1 MIMVYKCKICGG
13 SVTVTP
19 KSRIAVCDYCGTKQV
34 LPLFSDESAQ
44 LLYDR
49 GNGYLRQNEYDKA
62 ETIFNQLLS
71 LCPDDP
77 EIYWDL
83 VLCKYG
89 VTFVNDSKSGK
100 FIPTCNRTHYCS
112 VFQDENYLN
121 AIKYSDDETATY
133 YKENAQTIENI
144 QKGIL
149 VISKKEKPFDIF
161 ISFKDTDSNGARTK
175 DSVKAQELYEKLTQ
189 AGYKVFFSRI
199 TLEDKIGTQ
208 YEPYIYAALSSSK
221 VMLTVSSSKENIES
235 AWIKNEWSRFLTLR
249 QGDAGKTLIPLY
261 FDMPKSDL
269 PDEFAI
275 FAAQDMT
282 KEDFEQELLR
292 GIKKMI
298 PLPIMAAERHKKLR
312 KIFGIS
318 AAVFAGVFLITGA
331 ISFPYIKNYLARN
344 DDYKA
349 AMQFYNEEKYAEA
362 ATAFGKLADFKNSSD
377 MHQEALK
384 AEKYSVAMQFYYD
397 GNYPEAAWA
406 LRDMCDYKDSTE
418 MRKKAE
424 LNWREKLAT
433 VATNNILGSSSWGS
447 YYISANGSVENFNY
461 DPGNAHRNIS
471 INEHGK
477 IVSIADNRELCALHE
492 DGYVT
497 NSKINNKLDADWENI
512 IQITPRFNV
521 TNVALTNNGKVIY
534 GNIQDEDNPQITD
547 SWIQTVEEW
556 ENIISLSYDLDRV
569 GSGDIFCGLI
579 VGQKSDGSCVAVSYG
594 LPIDIM
600 PFLSTL
606 KNIKDISVDVSGGF
620 DKNEVSIA
628 AVDDKGTLYTFTNG
642 YTQIYENQKII
653 DLEVTEFFTNNTD
666 RLIESQIFILNN
678 ELHFCY
684 LENGY
689 TIIEDAV
696 YINKDFIVTRS
707 GTIYREYNWDSTPP
721 ADTSAKTEVK
731 DVWLEGK

>member
-1 MIMVYKCKICGG
+1 MVYKCKICGG

-19 KSRIAVCDYCGTKQV
+19 RSRIAVCDYCGTKQV

-49 GNGYLRQNEYDKA
+49 GNSYLRQNEYDKA
-62 ETIFNQLLS
+62 EIIFNQLLS

-397 GNYPEAAWA
+397 GNYPESAWA
-406 LRDMCDYKDSTE
+406 FRDMNGYKDSTE
-418 MRKKAE
+418 MQKKSE
-424 LNWREKLAT
+424 LKWRESLAT
-433 VATNNILGSSSWGS
+433 IATANIVDTTFDGG
-447 YYISANGSVENFNY
+447 YYISENGSVDTFEY
-461 DPGNAHRNIS
+461 DTGAAHKNIN

-477 IVSIADNRELCALHE
+477 VVSLGDNYCLYALHE

-497 NSKINNKLDADWENI
+497 NSKNNNGLDADWDNI
-512 IQITPRFNV
+512 IQITPVFNV
-521 TNVALTNNGKVIY
+521 TNVALTNEGTVVY
-534 GNIQDEDNPQITD
+534 GQTENPESPDLTD
-547 SWIQTVEEW
+547 YWLEEVSEW
-556 ENIISLSYDLDRV
+556 TDIVALYYGLDRMTNLAV
-569 GSGDIFCGLI
+569 II
-579 VGQKSDGSCVAVSYG
+579 GQKVDGSFVSVSNG
-594 LPIDIM
+594 IGKNIE

-606 KNIKDISVDVSGGF
+606 KNIEDLSVDVLWDFNDSSGGI
-620 DKNEVSIA
+620 KIA
-628 AVDDKGTLYTFTNG
+628 AIDANSNLYTFNNG
-642 YTQIYENQKII
+642 TIKSYKNQRII
-653 DLEVTEFFTNNTD
+653 NIEVTVYFPD
-666 RLIESQIFILNN
+666 Y
-678 ELHFCY
+678 Y
-684 LENGY
+684 LEYFVIDNNLAFSRLGSDDM
-689 TIIEDAV
+689 IMEDIV
-696 YINKDFIVTRS
+696 YVNKNFIVTRS
-707 GTIYREYNWDSTPP
+707 GSIYFNYNQYDGMGLV
-721 ADTSAKTEVK
+721 DTGCKTALK
-731 DVWLEGK
+731 DVWIERK